1 LKGGAQQQQQQ
12 TMGVGLPGGER
23 PAGPTIMSSDEISDV
38 NNIDMEENQAVPAPE
53 EQARAIQ
60 SAEDRQIVAGE
71 QMYII
76 SRT

>member
-1 LKGGAQQQQQQ
+1 
-12 TMGVGLPGGER
+12 
-23 PAGPTIMSSDEISDV
+23 MSSDEISDV